1 MSATQSAT
9 PSICTSSRDSLGWSG
24 NGDAIAVRRRVPTA
38 GEKLPPDSAGWLLLE
53 GTS

>member
-9 PSICTSSRDSLGWSG
+9 PSICTSSRDSLGWWG

-38 GEKLPPDSAGWLLLE
+38 GQKLPSAGWFLLD